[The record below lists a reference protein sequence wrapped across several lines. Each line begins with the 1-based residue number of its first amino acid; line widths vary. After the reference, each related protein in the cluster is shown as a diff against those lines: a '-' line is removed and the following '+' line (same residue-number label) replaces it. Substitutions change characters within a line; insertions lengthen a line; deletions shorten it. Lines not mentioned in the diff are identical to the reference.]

1 MSEPILDYSG
11 GKIITAGREE
21 RVLADG
27 VSFKL
32 RRGES
37 LALIGETGSG
47 KTMTAL
53 SIMRLLP
60 AGVIEEG
67 EEIGFMGS
75 ALPEGKKV
83 RELLGT
89 LIVYIPQNG
98 AESLDPSRKVK
109 KQLYD
114 NLKKLGTP
122 QKDLQKKALEKL
134 SLAGF
139 EDPASVM
146 DKYPFQLS
154 GGMAQR
160 VTIALAACSKAELII
175 ADEPS
180 NGLDEDFAE
189 DFLTLVRSVF
199 PDAAILMITHDISM
213 ASGCENIAVL
223 CGGKI
228 MEKGPAQEVLARPKS
243 PYTKALIAALPAK
256 GMKQTPVLRQGSSDC
271 PFYERCP
278 GAGFYCR
285 EALVWRGTDEQG
297 WRCCSR

>member
-1 MSEPILDYSG
+1 MDDLILKYNG
-11 GKIITAGREE
+11 GKINAEGEE
-21 RVLADG
+21 GRVLADG
-27 VSFKL
+27 VSFNL
-32 RRGES
+32 RKGES

-60 AGVIEEG
+60 AGVSEEG
-67 EEIGFMGS
+67 EAIEFMGS
-75 ALPEGKKV
+75 TLPKEKKV

-89 LIVYIPQNG
+89 QMVYIPQNG
-98 AESLDPSRKVK
+98 AESLDPSRKVR

-114 NLKKLGTP
+114 NLKKLGIS
-122 QKDLQKKALEKL
+122 QKELQKNALEKL

-160 VTIALAACSKAELII
+160 VTIALAACSHAKLII

-189 DFLTLVRSVF
+189 DFLTLVRGVF
-199 PDAAILMITHDISM
+199 PGAAILMITHDISM
-213 ASGCENIAVL
+213 ASGCGNIAVL

-228 MEKGPAQEVLARPKS
+228 MEKGRAQEVLDSPKS
-243 PYTKALIAALPAK
+243 PYTKALIAALPSK
-256 GMKQTPVLRQGSSDC
+256 GMKQTPVLRRGSSGC

-278 GAGFYCR
+278 DAGSYCL
-285 EALVWRGTDEQG
+285 EALVWQGSDEQG
-297 WRCCSR
+297 WRCCAR

>member
-1 MSEPILDYSG
+1 MGILPNNAVVG
-11 GKIITAGREE
+11 GKMFYKGKVLDTAKMKE
-21 RVLADG
+21 
-27 VSFKL
+27 L
-32 RRGES
+32 RGDKIAFIPQSVEC
-37 LALIGETGSG
+37 LDPLMQVGAQVAG
-47 KTMTAL
+47 KTRDYGK
-53 SIMRLLP
+53 MRAAFTHYELP
-60 AGVIEEG
+60 
-67 EEIGFMGS
+67 
-75 ALPEGKKV
+75 
-83 RELLGT
+83 
-89 LIVYIPQNG
+89 
-98 AESLDPSRKVK
+98 
-109 KQLYD
+109 KQ
-114 NLKKLGTP
+114 T
-122 QKDLQKKALEKL
+122 EK
-134 SLAGF
+134 
-139 EDPASVM
+139 M
-146 DKYPFQLS
+146 YPFQLS

-160 VTIALAACSKAELII
+160 VTIALAACSQAKLII

-297 WRCCSR
+297 WRCCAR